1 MKKEYLS
8 FSGIQDFPHH
18 QHRRK
23 KNHDYRSPCK
33 YHITLTKTENA
44 PVFGYLPKHFDFA
57 NPENIKIER
66 NALGN
71 VIARIIREI
80 PSIEPRTAIYQ
91 YIVMPDHVHFLI
103 HVKEALDQPL
113 GQLIGRI
120 KAYISYE
127 WHRLA
132 PSSVNYDIFTQG
144 FNDKIIFQHRSLD
157 DVFKYIRLNPYRL
170 AIRKARPIFFQKVRN
185 IYIDDREIQAYGNL
199 FHLRNP
205 FIYNLII
212 HRSDDDIIYNSKREY
227 SLHHAAN
234 GGVVISAFISKREK
248 EIRKDIEA
256 AGGKIILIKNRPF
269 EDREK
274 PARHDFQL
282 CCEGRILIIS
292 PLDYLNIPPTEHPT
306 RAQCLD
312 MNALSE
318 KIARGNS
325 IIR

>member
-8 FSGIQDFPHH
+8 FSGTQDFPHH

-33 YHITLTKTENA
+33 YHITLSKTENA
-44 PVFGYLPKHFDFA
+44 PVFGCLPKHLDLSY
-57 NPENIKIER
+57 PENIKIER

-71 VIARIIREI
+71 VIARLIREI
-80 PSIEPRTAIYQ
+80 PKIEPRTAIYQ

-103 HVKEALDQPL
+103 HVKETLNQPL
-113 GQLIGRI
+113 GHLIGRI
-120 KAYISYE
+120 KAYITYE

-132 PSSVNYDIFTQG
+132 PASLNYDIFTKG
-144 FNDKIIFQHRSLD
+144 FNDKIIFHHRSLD

-170 AIRKARPIFFQKVRN
+170 AVRKDRPIFFQKVRN
-185 IYIDDREIQAYGNL
+185 IYIDNREIQAYGNL

-212 HRSDDDIIYNSKREY
+212 HRSDDEFTFNNKREY
-227 SLHHAAN
+227 SLYHASN
-234 GGVVISAFISKREK
+234 GGVIISAFISKREK
-248 EIRKDIEA
+248 EIRKDIEEV
-256 AGGKIILIKNRPF
+256 GGKIILIRNRPF
-269 EDREK
+269 DDREK

-292 PLDYLNIPPTEHPT
+292 PIDYLNIPPTEHPT
-306 RAQCLD
+306 RVQCLD
-312 MNALSE
+312 MNSLSE
-318 KIARGNS
+318 KIARGNCT
-325 IIR
+325 IC